1 MVDLERII
9 ITRKVTY
16 KLALLPTN
24 MNRPEQTYLRDLKFE
39 KDFQAGLKGLSL
51 STFYIVTCQFS
62 LISKHFSIEKAS
74 AIKGK
79 AFYKKKL
86 HVALPSVKRSM

>member
-1 MVDLERII
+1 MQQSLCCFFKNKYAD
-9 ITRKVTY
+9 
-16 KLALLPTN
+16 
-24 MNRPEQTYLRDLKFE
+24 
-39 KDFQAGLKGLSL
+39 LKGLSL
-51 STFYIVTCQFS
+51 STVYIVTCQFH

-79 AFYKKKL
+79 AFYIKKL